1 MALTISNQ
9 FNKFVEFAETQR
21 NPRTSTAIAR
31 FAGEAGALGARNIQ
45 AADTRR
51 DAVGRTGRHDSE
63 RGANNEARAAFRQ
76 AIVDMF
82 GGEAYIPKSVKEAM
96 KLNDYGTA
104 ERPSGKP
111 LTARRI
117 MAVKAAIDAY
127 GPRAEQAFD
136 EASDIARN
144 NLLYAAHG
152 QGGVNHEWNGRVDG
166 LIAAAVNASVGDPDA
181 LDVVKAAIVGILK
194 NAASNL
200 RTEEQVKERVS
211 NILASVAEL
220 KAAAKGNAHIL
231 NAGKELLVLMGG
243 KKIPDGVLRS
253 LVGLTMKQSVGKLK
267 SLSPRTSGTN
277 LHKAVA
283 QTLKNV
289 DKAMFASGAELALKG
304 DTIAQNNMRKFC
316 IAVQLARCGDAE
328 ARRIANLFD
337 SDKAAQL
344 ADTYGRMINGNF
356 RGLSANMVSHMQRLA
371 LVFADGIGN
380 IYSSLQKRIGVPE
393 EGLHGFGRPQDVDCG
408 QIDSAEVTTDLY
420 GIAGERAD
428 RDLDLFLHGV
438 VVGGGRGADKVRGL
452 FSNVLGERPYHPDT
466 VIKDKVKDNVLG
478 LFNRN
483 FCKARKAGNP
493 LDAFKADLENGSF
506 SVTLPDGV
514 ALTAANAPDKLASFV
529 THGEKTTFQELG
541 DNDKVKVFNL
551 VSMLSRQN
559 ADIAEKAEAL
569 ALDGQGRDAKL
580 EFGGD
585 FARRR
590 YTLSFQDNNSFLL
603 VRCETER
610 TLASLRV
617 KNGAGF
623 ENVPVGPGSKVK
635 TRYDILI
642 PADEI
647 DRLARIGG
655 PNGNQFR
662 YYDDQDVEARVNN
675 LDGAVNPHAHSR
687 IGNVLG
693 DLKIQGAGLHCTT
706 GFTLTLN

>member
-1 MALTISNQ
+1 
-9 FNKFVEFAETQR
+9 VEFAETQR

-45 AADTRR
+45 AADPRR

-152 QGGVNHEWNGRVDG
+152 QGGVNHEWNGRVDA

-194 NAASNL
+194 DAASNL
-200 RTEEQVKERVS
+200 RTEEQVKQRVS

-220 KAAAKGNAHIL
+220 KAAAKGNAHIMK
-231 NAGKELLVLMGG
+231 AGKELLVLMGG

-380 IYSSLQKRIGVPE
+380 IYSSLQERIGVPE
-393 EGLHGFGRPQDVDCG
+393 EGRHGFGRPQDVDCG

-569 ALDGQGRDAKL
+569 ALDGQGREAKL

-590 YTLSFQDNNSFLL
+590 YSLSFEDNNSFLV

-706 GFTLTLN
+706 GFELTLN

>member
-1 MALTISNQ
+1 MALTISTQ
-9 FNKFVEFAETQR
+9 FTKCVEFAETQR

-45 AADTRR
+45 AADPRR

-136 EASDIARN
+136 EASEIARN
-144 NLLYAAHG
+144 KLLYAAHG

-181 LDVVKAAIVGILK
+181 LDVVKSAIVGILK

-211 NILASVAEL
+211 NILAGIAEL
-220 KAAAKGNAHIL
+220 KAAAKGNAHVL
-231 NAGKELLVLMGG
+231 DAGKELLVLMGG

-289 DKAMFASGAELALKG
+289 DKAMLASGAERAFKG
-304 DTIAQNNMRKFC
+304 DTVIQNKMRKFC

-344 ADTYGRMINGNF
+344 DDTYSRMINGNF

-371 LVFADGIGN
+371 LVFSDGISN
-380 IYSSLQKRIGVPE
+380 ISSSLQERIGVPE
-393 EGLHGFGRPQDVDCG
+393 EQRHDFGRPQDVD
-408 QIDSAEVTTDLY
+408 
-420 GIAGERAD
+420 
-428 RDLDLFLHGV
+428 
-438 VVGGGRGADKVRGL
+438 
-452 FSNVLGERPYHPDT
+452 
-466 VIKDKVKDNVLG
+466 
-478 LFNRN
+478 
-483 FCKARKAGNP
+483 
-493 LDAFKADLENGSF
+493 
-506 SVTLPDGV
+506 
-514 ALTAANAPDKLASFV
+514 
-529 THGEKTTFQELG
+529 
-541 DNDKVKVFNL
+541 
-551 VSMLSRQN
+551 
-559 ADIAEKAEAL
+559 
-569 ALDGQGRDAKL
+569 
-580 EFGGD
+580 
-585 FARRR
+585 
-590 YTLSFQDNNSFLL
+590 
-603 VRCETER
+603 
-610 TLASLRV
+610 
-617 KNGAGF
+617 
-623 ENVPVGPGSKVK
+623 
-635 TRYDILI
+635 
-642 PADEI
+642 
-647 DRLARIGG
+647 
-655 PNGNQFR
+655 
-662 YYDDQDVEARVNN
+662 
-675 LDGAVNPHAHSR
+675 
-687 IGNVLG
+687 
-693 DLKIQGAGLHCTT
+693 
-706 GFTLTLN
+706 